1 MYSADV
7 TERTGA
13 MAFSVFG
20 ATQGCAALAVVLG
33 VPIAESLSQAV
44 SLGAA
49 QWSTIASIGLFLIF
63 SSAVIVISPKSL
75 ETVWGLMPKEA
86 APDGPRRDPRSQPA
100 PNGEGSDCSFLLST
114 YGLTARECEVALLL
128 AKGRSLPFIQE
139 ELHIAQGTAQTHLSH
154 IYRKLG
160 VHSRQEFLDV
170 IEAHR
175 NTSS

>member
-1 MYSADV
+1 MREMEIVPHPQIEGIHVFFNTVDY
-7 TERTGA
+7 RTPH
-13 MAFSVFG
+13 MHHEFELVW
-20 ATQGCAALAVVLG
+20 VV
-33 VPIAESLSQAV
+33 E
-44 SLGAA
+44 
-49 QWSTIASIGLFLIF
+49 
-63 SSAVIVISPKSL
+63 
-75 ETVWGLMPKEA
+75 ETLRCLPP
-86 APDGPRRDPRSQPA
+86 APDGPRRDPCSQPA